1 MNGIEV
7 CNLCYR
13 IDEKTY
19 IDNVTFSVPKGG
31 LFTLC
36 GPSGA
41 GKTTIFR
48 LITGELSPESGD
60 ILINGESVKNKP
72 MQKRDIV
79 MVAQDNQLFPHMTIY
94 ENTAFGLESR
104 HVPKSEIKESV
115 EELALF
121 FHLEGHLKHYPNEL
135 SGGQQKS
142 ATIMRAIAV
151 KPKVLLLDEPFTGLD
166 NNLHYEI
173 RDYLLRLQ
181 SERGFTVLTIS
192 HSKEDAFFMGNR
204 IGFLFDG
211 RLRLCATISQLR
223 TPTNDKIVND
233 FLGKIVF
240 LPDGRFVFEDKILN
254 I

>member
-1 MNGIEV
+1 MSGIEIR
-7 CNLCYR
+7 NLCYR

-19 IDNVTFSVPKGG
+19 IDNVSFTVPQAG

-48 LITGELSPESGD
+48 LITGELISESGD
-60 ILINGESVKNKP
+60 ILIDGESVKNKP
-72 MQKRDIV
+72 MQKRGIV

-94 ENTAFGLESR
+94 ENAAFGLEAR
-104 HVPKSEIKESV
+104 HIPKAKIKDIV
-115 EELALF
+115 EELAAF
-121 FHLEGHLKHYPNEL
+121 FHLDKHLKHYPNEL
-135 SGGQQKS
+135 SGGQQK
-142 ATIMRAIAV
+142 AAAIMRAIAV
-151 KPKVLLLDEPFTGLD
+151 SPKVLLLDEPFTGLD

-211 RLRLCATISQLR
+211 RLHLSATISELR
-223 TPTNDKIVND
+223 DPTNDEMIDD

-240 LPDGRFVFEDKILN
+240 LPDGRFVFEDKILTV
-254 I
+254 